1 MGSVRAET
9 ERGSAG
15 VHAVDPPPKANRD
28 GSTRW
33 KRLVTDRALVKCVLS
48 EALRQGVCGA
58 YQTASPLGQSRGP
71 HGTRPTA
78 FRNHAAALRLSPDL
92 GAAAP
97 RGLAA
102 QSADAHSTGCTASRC
117 AQPSARQVRSPTGP
131 KKRDGWSPRRYW
143 PPSPG
148 GPLVGELVVTLRT
161 LRPVAHGAQ
170 QGRPHRWEEAGGAL
184 LDLRH
189 TTGRWPTFP
198 SLKPRR
204 ASCLLPQDIPAVM
217 WLPPG

>member
-78 FRNHAAALRLSPDL
+78 FQTTRPRFGYLQIWVRVHREGWQLKARALALSVARPL
-92 GAAAP
+92 GAP
-97 RGLAA
+97 
-102 QSADAHSTGCTASRC
+102 QS
-117 AQPSARQVRSPTGP
+117 
-131 KKRDGWSPRRYW
+131 
-143 PPSPG
+143 
-148 GPLVGELVVTLRT
+148 RT
-161 LRPVAHGAQ
+161 EQSEVAHCTKDGMLVAT
-170 QGRPHRWEEAGGAL
+170 AL
-184 LDLRH
+184 SAPLR
-189 TTGRWPTFP
+189 
-198 SLKPRR
+198 
-204 ASCLLPQDIPAVM
+204 
-217 WLPPG
+217 